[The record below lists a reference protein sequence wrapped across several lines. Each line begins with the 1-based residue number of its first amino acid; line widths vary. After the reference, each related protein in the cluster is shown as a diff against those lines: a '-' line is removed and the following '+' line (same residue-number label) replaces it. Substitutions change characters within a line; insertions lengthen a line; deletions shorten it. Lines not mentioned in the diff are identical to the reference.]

1 MKTPGNSII
10 RLTNNELPMV
20 PLRDIVIFPHM
31 IIPFF
36 VGRKRSV
43 KAVEEAMQKGKI
55 IFLASQKENKVEI
68 NNKDEICEYGTIAKI
83 LQMLKLPDGTVRVLV
98 EGHIRASVVKLVE
111 KKNYLRA
118 KVKPVKNNENITETN
133 SALIRSVKK
142 EFSRYSSLL
151 KKIPLE
157 IASLIKKI
165 DVPDRLIDTICANT
179 PIKNQKK
186 MEILSIIDSEKRLE
200 TMLSVLME
208 EIELLELEM
217 KISTKV
223 KKRIEKTQKNYYLN
237 EQLKEI
243 QNQLGRDQGEDP
255 SGAQELELRLK
266 EKGLDKYAYEK
277 CLKEVK
283 RLKMLQPMSPE
294 AGILRTYLEWI
305 CDLPWKEYSNDI
317 KDIDKAET
325 ILDEDHY
332 GLKKVKERILDFIA
346 VRQLKEKVKGP
357 ILCFVGPPG
366 TGKTSLGRSVARC
379 LGRDFVRISLG
390 GIRDEAEIR
399 GHRKTY
405 IGALPG
411 KIIQSMRKAN
421 CKNPVFLLDE
431 IDKMNSD
438 FRGDP
443 AAALLEVL
451 DPEQNKSF
459 MDHYLE
465 VPYDLS
471 SVMFIT
477 TANSVH
483 NIPYALRDR
492 MEIINIAGYTD
503 YEKEKIAEKFL
514 IPKQKIENGLEWA
527 DITLSK
533 NTVLK
538 IIHNYTMESGVRNL
552 EREIGNVLRKIAREA
567 VKKGL
572 NNLYNDEKDNEVE
585 SSDNKNSLEARKE
598 FSVKVTQKTLEKYL
612 GNVKY
617 MESSL
622 DKELKPGLSFGLAW
636 TELGGTM
643 LPVEVALLKGKG
655 KLFLTGSL
663 GDVMKESA
671 QAAISFLRSNINKF
685 KISDNFYEENDI
697 HIHVPEGAIPKD
709 GPSAGITIT
718 AALLSALK
726 NICIK
731 KDHAMTGEITLTG
744 RLLPIGG
751 VKEKVLAAYR
761 NKMTHVLMPEMNRKD
776 TSELPKEVKEKIT
789 FMFAESVIEG
799 LYLIFPDEL
808 KK

>member
-1 MKTPGNSII
+1 MKIQGNSLI
-10 RLTNNELPMV
+10 RLTKNELPMV
-20 PLRDIVIFPHM
+20 PLRDIVVFPHM

-36 VGRKRSV
+36 IGRKRSV
-43 KAVEEAMQKGKI
+43 KAVEQAMNKGKI
-55 IFLASQKENKVEI
+55 IFLASQKVNKVEI
-68 NNKDEICEYGTIAKI
+68 SNKDELCEYGTIAKI
-83 LQMLKLPDGTVRVLV
+83 LQMLKLPDGTIRVLV
-98 EGHIRASVVKLVE
+98 EGHVRASVVKLVE
-111 KKNYLRA
+111 KKTYFNA
-118 KVKPVKNNENITETN
+118 KIKPVKTDDNATANN
-133 SALIRSVKK
+133 SALIRSVKN
-142 EFSRYSSLL
+142 EFERYSSLL

-157 IASLIKKI
+157 ITSLIKKI
-165 DVPDRLIDTICANT
+165 DAPDRLIDTICANT
-179 PIKNQKK
+179 PIKYDKK
-186 MEILSIIDSEKRLE
+186 MEILSIVNSIKRLE

-243 QNQLGRDQGEDP
+243 QKQLGRNEGDDP
-255 SGAQELELRLK
+255 GGANELELRLK
-266 EKGLDKYAYEK
+266 DKGLDEYAYNK

-305 CDLPWKEYSNDI
+305 CDLPWKEYSKDI
-317 KDIDKAET
+317 KDIDKAKT
-325 ILDEDHY
+325 ILDSDHY

-366 TGKTSLGRSVARC
+366 TGKTSLGKSVARC

-390 GIRDEAEIR
+390 GVRDEAEIR

-431 IDKMNSD
+431 VDKMNSD

-471 SVMFIT
+471 NVMFIT

-483 NIPYALRDR
+483 NIPYPLRDR
-492 MEIINIAGYTD
+492 MEIIDISGYTD
-503 YEKEKIAEKFL
+503 YEKEKIADKFL
-514 IPKQKIENGLEWA
+514 IPKQKIENGLDWA
-527 DITLSK
+527 DITFSK
-533 NTVLK
+533 NTILK
-538 IIHNYTMESGVRNL
+538 IIHNYTMESGVRSL
-552 EREIGNVLRKIAREA
+552 EREIGNVLRKIARVA

-572 NNLYNDEKDNEVE
+572 HLDENENHE
-585 SSDNKNSLEARKE
+585 DEPKSTENIKKTKE
-598 FSVKVTQKTLEKYL
+598 FTVKITSKSLEKYL
-612 GNVKY
+612 GNIKY
-617 MESSL
+617 MENSL

-643 LPVEVALLKGKG
+643 LTVEVALLKGKG
-655 KLFLTGSL
+655 ELFLTGNL

-671 QAAISFLRSNINKF
+671 QASISFLRANAEKLGIPG
-685 KISDNFYEENDI
+685 NFHEENDI

-718 AALLSALK
+718 AALLSSLK
-726 NICIK
+726 GICIK
-731 KDHAMTGEITLTG
+731 KDLAMTGEITLTG

-751 VKEKVLAAYR
+751 VREKVLAAYR
-761 NKMTHVLMPEMNRKD
+761 NKMTHVLLPEMNRKD
-776 TSELPKEVKEKIT
+776 SSELPKEVKDKIT
-789 FMFAESVIEG
+789 FIFAESVIDA
-799 LYLIFPDEL
+799 LYEIFPGEA
-808 KK
+808 KNK